1 MKNQAVAIVA
11 DVGGTDIKCGVVN
24 SEGRILHQ
32 YSAPSLSHKTS
43 SVILENLLFHLREQQ
58 SWAENQNHRVL
69 GIGLGIPGIIE
80 FPQGIVRQS
89 PHFSAWKNYP
99 ILKKI
104 KDRFPFP
111 IWIDNDA
118 NQAALGE
125 LWKGKGRN
133 KRNFIL
139 LTLGTGIGGG
149 IILNGDLWR
158 GDSGFAGEFGHLVIE
173 RHGKKCKCG
182 GRGCLEKYASA
193 EVFKK
198 DPQKN
203 YHLAQQGNQQALAH
217 WKKFGEALGAGI
229 ASIANALDI
238 ETVLIGGGL
247 AGAWSYFSPSLKK
260 SVKNYLYQHTAQRL
274 QIQRAKLGNNAG
286 VLGCA
291 CRVFQSLR

>member
-24 SEGRILHQ
+24 SEGRILHEH
-32 YSAPSLSHKTS
+32 SAQSLSQKTAP
-43 SVILENLLFHLREQQ
+43 VILENLLFHLREEQ

-80 FPQGIVRQS
+80 FPQGMVRQS
-89 PHFSAWKNYP
+89 PHFLAWRNYP

-125 LWKGKGRN
+125 FWKGNGKN
-133 KRNFIL
+133 KKNFIL

-173 RHGKKCKCG
+173 RHGKKCNCG
-182 GRGCLEKYASA
+182 GKGCLEKFASA
-193 EVFKK
+193 EVFSKGPEK
-198 DPQKN
+198 I
-203 YHLAQQGNQQALAH
+203 YHLAKQGNKHALAL
-217 WKKFGEALGAGI
+217 WKKFGEALGVGIAGI
-229 ASIANALDI
+229 VNILDI
-238 ETVLIGGGL
+238 ENVLIGGGL
-247 AGAWSYFSPSLKK
+247 AGAWDYFDFSLEK

-274 QIQRAKLGNNAG
+274 KIQKAKLGNRAG
-286 VLGCA
+286 MLGCA
-291 CRVFQSLR
+291 YRVFQSLR